1 MKKLVALVLAL
12 CCAGTV
18 FAQKEYGLKFSSLIN
33 DNLTLENAIRLGLE
47 NNSEF
52 LTAQQEIIIAEQ
64 KVNEAKFRYLPQFS
78 LQGTATWFDLDYPM
92 VLPDAV
98 ANRFLPGSEY
108 LGGKDQFYGVGI
120 TATQYIYSGGR
131 INNTLKMAR
140 AHLKQVQ
147 SRYEIV
153 KSAAILDIKQ
163 SFYGL
168 LYAQEYAKLTNEIAT
183 MADVWYKRPGG
194 NLWQQIQI
202 HALLADLKT
211 KQSDAA
217 RLLKKAQL
225 AMLVSLNKELNS
237 NITIKG
243 DFSPVHTDRDL
254 PHLNLWALEFR
265 PELKSAL
272 YALEADNIAMDLAL
286 SKRYPDIILNGS
298 FEQLGTDSLDEVNK
312 QISLAVRLPIP
323 YNISEQIA
331 QKKAEQKKSSLRRA
345 AIEDKIR
352 IQVAEN
358 FADMLFW
365 QEEVLVRQN
374 TYNELKKLLKKAD
387 SSPKTGT
394 APLEALGAY
403 SAAAQNYLDAVRQN
417 HVSKARLE
425 WAIGQDL

>member
-1 MKKLVALVLAL
+1 
-12 CCAGTV
+12 
-18 FAQKEYGLKFSSLIN
+18 
-33 DNLTLENAIRLGLE
+33 
-47 NNSEF
+47 
-52 LTAQQEIIIAEQ
+52 
-64 KVNEAKFRYLPQFS
+64 
-78 LQGTATWFDLDYPM
+78 
-92 VLPDAV
+92 
-98 ANRFLPGSEY
+98 
-108 LGGKDQFYGVGI
+108 
-120 TATQYIYSGGR
+120 
-131 INNTLKMAR
+131 
-140 AHLKQVQ
+140 
-147 SRYEIV
+147 
-153 KSAAILDIKQ
+153 
-163 SFYGL
+163 
-168 LYAQEYAKLTNEIAT
+168 
-183 MADVWYKRPGG
+183 
-194 NLWQQIQI
+194 
-202 HALLADLKT
+202 
-211 KQSDAA
+211 
-217 RLLKKAQL
+217 
-225 AMLVSLNKELNS
+225 
-237 NITIKG
+237 
-243 DFSPVHTDRDL
+243 
-254 PHLNLWALEFR
+254 
-265 PELKSAL
+265 
-272 YALEADNIAMDLAL
+272 MDLAL